1 MVRMYYPESITKVQ
15 VTKSPEEVAKGLEMV
30 TKLMKYTNIVGTAE
44 ATAFAKYL
52 NADMTQFYDLV
63 TKAAGGSKM
72 FNALAPV
79 MAKDV
84 PTGPAP
90 AGTQS
95 IDEIIKELSEI
106 VQVARDLYCPLNL
119 ATEALTQYLVAQ
131 RRGWGAEASTSIIR
145 VWEN

>member
-30 TKLMKYTNIVGTAE
+30 TKLMKYTNIVGAAE

-52 NADMTQFYDLV
+52 KADMTQFYDLV
-63 TKAAGGSKM
+63 TNAAGASKM
-72 FNALAPV
+72 FNTLAPA
-79 MAKDV
+79 MTKT

-90 AGTQS
+90 VGSQS
-95 IDEIIKELSEI
+95 IDVIIKELSEI

-119 ATEALTQYLVAQ
+119 ATEALNQYLVAQ
-131 RRGWGAEASTSIIR
+131 RRGWGAEASPSVIR

>member
-52 NADMTQFYDLV
+52 KADMTQFYDLV
-63 TKAAGGSKM
+63 TNAAGASKM
-72 FNALAPV
+72 FNTLAPA
-79 MAKDV
+79 MTKTS
-84 PTGPAP
+84 PTGPAA
-90 AGTQS
+90 AGSQS

-131 RRGWGAEASTSIIR
+131 RRGWGAEASPSIIR